1 MASLLNTF
9 HISREAVARL
19 ATSPVVSVTRGVPL
33 RTVLELMRDQKLG
46 AVTVCDRG
54 QTVGIFTER
63 DALRCLAEATDLE
76 TPIGDVASPGP
87 VTVKKKDSLAEAI
100 SRMSYRGYRHLPLV
114 DEDGQ
119 VVGMVDAINII
130 QWLVEHFPRA
140 VYTLPPTPDVLIE
153 REGP

>member
-9 HISREAVARL
+9 NISRETVARL
-19 ATSPVVSVTRGVPL
+19 PTSPVISVTRMVPL
-33 RTVLELMRDQKLG
+33 RAVLELMRDQRLG

-54 QTVGIFTER
+54 KTVGIFTER
-63 DALRCLAEATDLE
+63 DALRCLAEAVDLE
-76 TPIGDVASPGP
+76 TPVGEVASPDP
-87 VTVKKKDSLAEAI
+87 VTVEKTESLAEAI
-100 SRMSYRGYRHLPLV
+100 SRMTYRGYRHLPLV
-114 DEDGQ
+114 DSDGQ

-140 VYTLPPTPDVLIE
+140 VYTLPPTPDVLKE